1 MPSRSHTV
9 LIIDDDREVTR
20 AVRLTITLQEPT
32 WRVIETH
39 SGDEGLGQLAE
50 LSPDLVLLDLSMPDL
65 HGFDVLEQIR
75 LFSNVPV
82 IILTV
87 QDDELDTVRGL
98 GLGADDYI
106 VKPFG
111 HLTLMARIR
120 SVLRRTEG
128 APGPTTAPF
137 HTGDLHIDFERRSVT
152 LAGEEVRLTKTEFR
166 LLEVLARNAGRII
179 PESLLQQR
187 VWGPDLAEEFDYL
200 KVFVYRLRRKVEPDP
215 TNPRYIR
222 TERGVG
228 YWLAIDSAPTS
239 DRSPR

>member
-1 MPSRSHTV
+1 MPTRGHTI

-20 AVRLTITLQEPT
+20 AVRLTIILQEPA
-32 WRVIETH
+32 WRVVETH
-39 SGDEGLGQLAE
+39 SGDEGIGQIAALA
-50 LSPDLVLLDLSMPDL
+50 PDLVLLDLSMPDL
-65 HGFDVLEQIR
+65 HGFDVLHQIR

-98 GLGADDYI
+98 QLGADDYI

-111 HLTLMARIR
+111 HLALMARIR
-120 SVLRRTEG
+120 SVLRRAEG
-128 APGPTTAPF
+128 TQGPAVAPF
-137 HTGDLHIDFERRSVT
+137 QTGDLHIDFERRLVT
-152 LAGEEVRLTKTEFR
+152 LAGDEIKLTKTEFR

-179 PESLLQQR
+179 PEALLQQR
-187 VWGPDLAEEFDYL
+187 VWGPELAEEFDYL

-215 TNPRYIR
+215 ANPRYIR

-228 YWLAIDSAPTS
+228 YWLAAE
-239 DRSPR
+239 